1 MAHGPLVLFAKCKY
15 LNFYNAKANIIAS
28 VFMMMMMV
36 VMMMVTTTTTTM
48 MTIPIYMYLNI
59 ICLYICIIK
68 NDLRNLKGFIFLFI
82 AVNITRPENFNTDID
97 HRCLVQ
103 VVDPAMVSTADNPI
117 NAVSYITKESM
128 KF

>member
-1 MAHGPLVLFAKCKY
+1 MAHGPLVLFAKGRY
-15 LNFYNAKANIIAS
+15 LNFYNAKPKIIAS
-28 VFMMMMMV
+28 VLMMMMMMMK
-36 VMMMVTTTTTTM
+36 MMMTTS
-48 MTIPIYMYLNI
+48 IPIYMCLDI

-68 NDLRNLKGFIFLFI
+68 NDLTNLKGFIFLFI

-103 VVDPAMVSTADNPI
+103 VVDPAMVSTAGTPI